1 MNLNLFVLLL
11 IFIHAG
17 FDIYS
22 QTIDETVKTADEL
35 FENGDF
41 NNSLTMYQRALYFS
55 KDRKFELN
63 EKIGDI
69 HYLQDN
75 FQKAIIYYDSA
86 FLSADNDSSEIRIL
100 YKKVDLYLNE
110 YQHDN
115 AINLLGLIAHY
126 SFYDKQKLNFY
137 YGLVYFLT
145 EEYKSSKRYF
155 LLTVCDTCYQAK
167 NEIDSILSK
176 KTRFSNAETA
186 IVLSSVMPGLGH
198 IYSGNYKQALNSF
211 VLLGIITFIMYDMYI
226 NFGLIDPLINI
237 YPWFNRYFKGGMYK
251 AESYVYE
258 KLNQKRNDKL
268 NKLIKIVNAN
278 SK

>member
-86 FLSADNDSSEIRIL
+86 FLSADIDSSEIRIL
-100 YKKVDLYLNE
+100 YKKVDLYLID
-110 YQHDN
+110 YQYDN
-115 AINLLGLIAHY
+115 AMSSLGRIAHY

-176 KTRFSNAETA
+176 KIRFSNAETA
-186 IVLSSVMPGLGH
+186 IVLSSVMPGLGQ

-226 NFGLIDPLINI
+226 KFGLKDPLINI
-237 YPWFNRYFKGGMYK
+237 YPWFSRYFKGGMYK
-251 AESYVYE
+251 AESYVYK